1 MSASETTAAPVR
13 TAGPQVIRFN
23 SIHDVMQTAEYVFM
37 AGNLP
42 ANCDTKYKVFL
53 MLLAGAEMGFGVAQS
68 MAWLTA
74 PMNGK
79 CSIWGDGGLFL
90 IRRSGLLEKLDER
103 HEGTGDDRKAVVT
116 VKRRG
121 FPEKSFEYTIAL
133 AKRLKSY
140 QAASKIDP
148 KTGQPK
154 GGPWADDPDN
164 MLLWRARWRA
174 FRTEFT
180 DVLGGASGAEEE
192 QVEDAIVVTAGPTPP
207 AALPAASPPT
217 PPAIVDAQPTITD
230 EQFAEV
236 SRLRQLVKDTHNGD
250 GFAEWKAFLQPFG
263 VDSVKQLTPEQAVQ
277 FIHAVGRQY
286 DPFTYPPVSSPAA
299 STPGP

>member
-1 MSASETTAAPVR
+1 MSVTETTAAVPVR
-13 TAGPQVIRFN
+13 AAGPQVIRFN
-23 SIHDVMQTAEYVFM
+23 SIDDVMRTAEYVFM

-53 MLLAGAEMGFGVAQS
+53 MLVAGAEMGFGVAQS

-74 PMNGK
+74 PLNGK

-90 IRRSGLLEKLDER
+90 IRRSGLLEKLEER

-140 QAASKIDP
+140 RAAHETNP
-148 KTGQPK
+148 KTNQLK
-154 GGPWADDPDN
+154 GGPWLDDPDN

-180 DVLGGASGAEEE
+180 DVLGGATGVEEE
-192 QVEDAIVVTAGPTPP
+192 QVEDAIFVTPAAPSV
-207 AALPAASPPT
+207 AALPAAPPP
-217 PPAIVDAQPTITD
+217 PPALPAVTD
-230 EQFAEV
+230 EQFAEFA
-236 SRLRQLVKDTHNGD
+236 RLRQLVRDAHDGD
-250 GFAEWKAFLQPFG
+250 GSAEWKGHLLPFAA
-263 VDSVKQLTPEQAVQ
+263 DSVKALTAEQAVA
-277 FIHAVGRQY
+277 FTAAVGRQY
-286 DPFTYPPVSSPAA
+286 DPFTYPPVSSPPA
-299 STPGP
+299 